1 MKRFR
6 FPLESVRDLR
16 EERQASA
23 MVVLAGRV
31 RAHQAAQ
38 AAAEARLDRHRRSE
52 AALAKAVSSG
62 PVSAHA
68 LVQADADRRGARL
81 TLEEAAASLSE
92 SSFAMESA
100 RRDLVEAERNVEML
114 RRLEDRQREAH
125 RLALAQAEERDLA
138 DVIEARAA
146 RAATTERRRVRR
158 ALA

>member
-16 EERQASA
+16 EERQTSA

-52 AALAKAVSSG
+52 VALAKAVSAG
-62 PVSAHA
+62 PVRAQA

-81 TLEEAAASLSE
+81 TLEGAAATLAD
-92 SSFAMESA
+92 SSFAVESA
-100 RRDLVEAERNVEML
+100 RRDLVEAERAVEML

-125 RLALAQAEERDLA
+125 RVELARAEERDLA

-146 RAATTERRRVRR
+146 RAITAERRRVRR
-158 ALA
+158 SQ